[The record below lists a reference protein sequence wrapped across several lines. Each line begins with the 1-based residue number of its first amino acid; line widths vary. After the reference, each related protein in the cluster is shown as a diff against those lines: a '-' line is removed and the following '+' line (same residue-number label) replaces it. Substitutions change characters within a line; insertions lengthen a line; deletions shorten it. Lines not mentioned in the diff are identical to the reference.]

1 MILFYF
7 QNLRKHCSVAEVE
20 EAHQQMLKVA
30 RDIDQMKKALEQKG
44 RVRQLCGILDGWLG
58 PGE

>member
-1 MILFYF
+1 M
-7 QNLRKHCSVAEVE
+7 AEVN

-44 RVRQLCGILDGWLG
+44 RVKQLCGILDGWLG
-58 PGE
+58 PGEWSTAYLINMQ